1 MSGEPD
7 AEYVCARKVLLDALD
22 ALAEHR
28 DSVILV
34 GSQAIYL
41 NVAEDDIPVAPTT
54 SDGDLVL
61 DARELADEP
70 EIRAVMERAGFRPA
84 KDIVG
89 TWVGEDEVQ
98 VDLLVPA
105 ALSPEGRRGARLGAH
120 GKKVARKAR
129 GLEAA
134 LVDHRTREIRA
145 LAGDDERSFRV
156 KVAGAG
162 GLLVAKLHKLWDR
175 REDEKRVSNKDALDV
190 LRLLRADDARELA
203 ITIRTLV
210 DDPVSKEVT
219 REAVGLLRT
228 LFGDRT
234 ALGPELAAAATR
246 GLMDEDEIRESCV
259 ALAEELLVILE
270 SLDVE

>member
-7 AEYVCARKVLLDALD
+7 GEYVSARKVLLDALD

-28 DSVILV
+28 SSVILV

-61 DARELADEP
+61 DSRELLDEP
-70 EIRAVMERAGFRPA
+70 KIRAVMEAAGFRA
-84 KDIVG
+84 AGTIVG
-89 TWVGEDEVQ
+89 TWIGEHEVQ
-98 VDLLVPA
+98 IDLLVPA

-129 GLEAA
+129 GLEAT
-134 LVDHRTREIRA
+134 LVDNQTREIGA
-145 LAGDDERSFRV
+145 LAPDDVRSFRV

-175 REDEKRVSNKDALDV
+175 REDEARVSNKDALDV
-190 LRLLRADDARELA
+190 LRLLRANDARELA
-203 ITIRTLV
+203 ITIKVLA
-210 DDPVSKEVT
+210 DDPVSGEVT
-219 REAVGLLRT
+219 REAVDLLRT
-228 LFGDRT
+228 LFGERT

-259 ALAEELLVILE
+259 ALAEELLAALE
-270 SLDVE
+270 RLGR